1 MANRWIPLLIVLL
14 LRSTPTAGAEVSESV
29 RERWTFLLQHLVHE
43 NAPAAA
49 ALIDELKL
57 FKTEHGLRDLFPE
70 AELLHAMGMQARGST
85 DGLGARAYFELARD
99 LAPDLPGPWFQLG
112 LLDLV
117 EADSG
122 ARVLEGA
129 RGLLAGARTL
139 ARNPECAL
147 RSGIEAVFFALILVM
162 GVTALLASF
171 LFLKYVRLVTH
182 VVSARLDDRIPVPAL
197 LLPVVNVVLLPFLLW
212 GSLLL
217 SAVVTLAAGLV
228 VGTKRER
235 RWSVGLLVLLG
246 LTPGVLHLLR
256 LTLVLPDL
264 PAVRLYR
271 CELGVCSPDA
281 LDGLERTEGVSRP
294 WLLKVRGD
302 YMSRNFRGDPYIFE
316 STRDAYTTAMK
327 ADDHDP
333 ALWVN
338 FGNLLVAGRRYA
350 PDRVGDDTLGQ
361 AVMLYDRAL
370 QVLGNDA
377 RVLSN
382 KSYALDALGDSE
394 GSVRLAEQARA
405 VDASALREKDS
416 ALGLA
421 SDRPRAFNHN
431 RDLFVFVSS
440 PSRVYREMLGTSAAA
455 APRVDNLLQGSLG
468 PTGFLCAWAA
478 IFLGGALLAGV
489 LRRRQRRSHYCP
501 NCGDVVVPSSTGP
514 GISSDVCST
523 CFYQVVKGTYME
535 PREAVLLDIRQ
546 RRRQRRRVAGAV
558 LANLVVPGLGLL
570 LRERVAAGVLI
581 AAAFL
586 AEALLVL
593 GRPGWLAEPVLW
605 PAGEVPAERL
615 AFLGVLL
622 ATYVLAQLLL
632 LRKAPRRG
640 GVTLGSHTGGPVPVT
655 PHVGAAPKP
664 PEASRGTPAAL
675 DDDDRALTLAPDV
688 PRSKRDED
696 DLKFLE
702 DS

>member
-1 MANRWIPLLIVLL
+1 VLL
-14 LRSTPTAGAEVSESV
+14 LGSTPAAGAEVSESV

-70 AELLHAMGMQARGST
+70 AELIHAMGMQARGST

-99 LAPDLPGPWFQLG
+99 LAPDLPGPKFQLG

-122 ARVLEGA
+122 AHLLEGA
-129 RGLLAGARTL
+129 RGLLEGARTL

-147 RSGIEAVFFALILVM
+147 RSGIEAVFFALILLL

-182 VVSARLDDRIPVPAL
+182 VLSSRLGDRIPAPAL
-197 LLPVVNVVLLPFLLW
+197 LLPVANVVLLPFLLW

-217 SAVVTLAAGLV
+217 SAVVTLGTALV

-235 RWSVGLLVLLG
+235 RWSIGVLVLIG

-281 LDGLERTEGVSRP
+281 LDRLERTEGVSRP

-302 YMSRNFRGDPYIFE
+302 YMSRSFRGDPYIFE
-316 STRDAYTTAMK
+316 SARDAYTTALK

-350 PDRVGDDTLGQ
+350 PDRVGDETLGQ

-370 QVLGNDA
+370 QVLGADA

-421 SDRPRAFNHN
+421 SDRPRSFNHN

-440 PSRVYREMLGTSAAA
+440 PARVYREMLRTSTAS
-455 APRVDNLLQGSLG
+455 APRVDNLLLG
-468 PTGFLCAWAA
+468 TLGTAGFLGAWGA
-478 IFLGGALLAGV
+478 IFAGCASLAV
-489 LRRRQRRSHYCP
+489 ALRRKQRRSHYCP
-501 NCGDVVVPSSTGP
+501 SCGDVVVPSASGP
-514 GISSDVCST
+514 AISSDVCST

-535 PREAVLLDIRQ
+535 PREAVLLEIRQ
-546 RRRQRRRVAGAV
+546 RRRHRRRAAGAV

-570 LRERVAAGVLI
+570 LRERVAAGLLVG
-581 AAAFL
+581 AAFL
-586 AEALLVL
+586 ALALLVF
-593 GRPGWLAEPVLW
+593 GRPAWLAEPVLW
-605 PAGEVPAERL
+605 PAGEVPAVRL
-615 AFLGVLL
+615 VLLGVLL

-632 LRKAPRRG
+632 LRKPPRRG
-640 GVTLGSHTGGPVPVT
+640 GLTLGAHPGSPVP
-655 PHVGAAPKP
+655 AAARASVAPRP
-664 PEASRGTPAAL
+664 TEASRGAPGPTSAL
-675 DDDDRALTLAPDV
+675 DDDDRALTLDADV
-688 PRSKRDED
+688 PRSKQEED
-696 DLKFLE
+696 DRKFLE
-702 DS
+702 DA